1 MKLLQDLAQIPAGIT
16 IIGFDPNRSSIM
28 MSTIDLFS
36 TKGITTF
43 WCSPESDFL
52 CGMFKVRQCPT
63 ILVLNDNKEIFRRT
77 GAISYS
83 ELQEIIQ

>member
-1 MKLLQDLAQIPAGIT
+1 MKLLQDLTQIPAGIT

-52 CGMFKVRQCPT
+52 CGMFNPT
-63 ILVLNDNKEIFRRT
+63 WGRIV
-77 GAISYS
+77 
-83 ELQEIIQ
+83 ELLDSVDL